1 MLEKQHS
8 IVAYIYRG
16 SIWLQDLGLWSI
28 DPEQRAE
35 HQVMIS
41 WSKYFHAWKSFTLF
55 CYGIE
60 RERERKRMRERERE
74 KNLEWILRQVVYC
87 GTFALDLVFQAWCYL
102 VLFGE
107 RELQYGTVSIHW
119 AILQPVWSSTLESQ
133 NQWLGNKMAVCLQLA
148 LGRRE
153 HRESRLSSQT
163 MAAV

>member
-16 SIWLQDLGLWSI
+16 NIWLKDLGLWSI
-28 DPEQRAE
+28 DSEQRAWAPSDDKLK
-35 HQVMIS
+35 QVLPCMKKFYSLLLWNI
-41 WSKYFHAWKSFTLF
+41 K
-55 CYGIE
+55 
-60 RERERKRMRERERE
+60 REGGKKKKRH
-74 KNLEWILRQVVYC
+74 LEWILRQVVYC

-107 RELQYGTVSIHW
+107 RELQYGTMSIHW

-163 MAAV
+163 MVAV